1 MLIISHRGTINGPD
15 PKLEN
20 KIETIEHCIKQ
31 NLPVEIDLW
40 MKKDK
45 FYLGHDEPTYFV
57 ELDFLIKNR
66 KMLWIHCK
74 NFKALNFLN
83 NYPKLNYFFHD
94 QDKFTLTSNGVIWTF
109 PKQEVDVNSV
119 IVCLDKKTT
128 KKYYKTKCMG
138 VCTDYP
144 KILSDIILDG

>member
-1 MLIISHRGTINGPD
+1 M
-15 PKLEN
+15 
-20 KIETIEHCIKQ
+20 
-31 NLPVEIDLW
+31 
-40 MKKDK
+40 
-45 FYLGHDEPTYFV
+45 
-57 ELDFLIKNR
+57 
-66 KMLWIHCK
+66 
-74 NFKALNFLN
+74 NFLN